1 MHEKAASLQ
10 LEAKTKIL
18 DSITENLELIEPHQ
32 AFFILKNPFHPF
44 HPFHPEKRLLIP
56 TLTFSG
62 KYRLFQGHWPN
73 AGI

>member
-32 AFFILKNPFHPF
+32 AFFILKNACYSNTHIFWKVPLVSRSLA
-44 HPFHPEKRLLIP
+44 KCRNLIK
-56 TLTFSG
+56 L
-62 KYRLFQGHWPN
+62 
-73 AGI
+73 